1 MPIVPIVPI
10 VNIGSSMSA
19 VSLFLYALALIRFV
33 CGFTASTSFRSPLT
47 IFWDQAHH
55 HHHISNDLR
64 SRYLIQLATKK
75 GDNGPDLF
83 EYFDPLL
90 SPHAYPKGIEAEKEK
105 RDSVAKGD
113 HARPLQLV
121 DNVDDDE
128 DSSYDPFQ
136 WSSTFSAKAGAKT
149 STRSKPESPFGINL
163 PTSAASMAS
172 EERPAVDTSTTFDPT
187 LSPHAYAKGAPDVIV
202 GDKDSRY
209 ISRKDANA
217 DKKISTIGVLLIDH
231 GSKNEKSNHRLEQL
245 ATLYQAF
252 EPEDEYSPN
261 IIVKACHMEIASPSI
276 QDGISSLL
284 EAGAEEIICHPFFL
298 SPGRHVTQ
306 DIPQLVQ
313 QSIEALS
320 VQIPVRTTEPVGSQ
334 TDVML
339 RAIHSLVVETS
350 QLYKQ

>member
-1 MPIVPIVPI
+1 M
-10 VNIGSSMSA
+10 SS
-19 VSLFLYALALIRFV
+19 VSLFLYALTLIRFV
-33 CGFTASTSFRSPLT
+33 CGFTTSCIRSPRT
-47 IFWDQAHH
+47 ISWAP
-55 HHHISNDLR
+55 SKDLR
-64 SRYLIQLATKK
+64 SRYLPVVLLAAKD
-75 GDNGPDLF
+75 DNEPDLF

-105 RDSVAKGD
+105 REAVAKGD

-121 DNVDDDE
+121 DTNGDYDDTRG
-128 DSSYDPFQ
+128 YDPFQ
-136 WSSTFSAKAGAKT
+136 WSSTFSTKAGAKT
-149 STRSKPESPFGINL
+149 STRRKPESPFGINL
-163 PTSAASMAS
+163 PTSAASVAS

-209 ISRKDANA
+209 ISKEDANA
-217 DKKISTIGVLLIDH
+217 DKKIATIGVLLIDH
-231 GSKNEKSNHRLEQL
+231 GSRNEKSNQRLEHL
-245 ATLYQAF
+245 ATLYEAF
-252 EPEDEYSPN
+252 QPENAYDFSPN

-276 QDGISSLL
+276 QDGIASLL

-313 QSIEALS
+313 QSIDALS